1 MADTSIPP
9 VGMQDIPRDWP
20 KPLQIAVR
28 LLIERARAADIIA
41 SIEAVSAADA
51 PAQTGAY
58 VQANVQAIATLANEL
73 KQKVDAI
80 AAALSET
87 RV

>member
-9 VGMQDIPRDWP
+9 VGMQDIPMDWP
-20 KPLQIAVR
+20 KPLQTAVR
-28 LLIERARAADIIA
+28 LLIERARAEDVIA
-41 SIEAVSAADA
+41 SIEPISAADA

-58 VQANVQAIATLANEL
+58 VQANVQAIADLANEL